1 MFESTEA
8 LIKESDELRQRVT
21 QLPPDARRAYYA
33 EEAKLIKDPDTY
45 AVLNY
50 FFVFG
55 LHHFYIGKFFTGLI
69 CLILY
74 IVGMLTFLVGGWI
87 IIVLLALFDLPQLFF
102 SQRIVHKHNN
112 KIARRLVERY
122 EN

>member
-1 MFESTEA
+1 MFDSTEP
-8 LIKESDELRQRVT
+8 IRQETDELRRRVT
-21 QLPPDARRAYYA
+21 QLHGDARRAYYA

-55 LHHFYIGKFFTGLI
+55 LHHFYLGKFFTGLI
-69 CLILY
+69 CFVLY
-74 IVGMLTFLVGGWI
+74 VVGMITFLVGGWI

-102 SQRIVHKHNN
+102 SQRIVDRHNN
-112 KIARRLVERY
+112 KIARRLLEKY
-122 EN
+122 QD

>member
-8 LIKESDELRQRVT
+8 LIKESDELRRRVT
-21 QLPPDARRAYYA
+21 QLPSDARRAYYA
-33 EEAKLIKDPDTY
+33 DEAKLIKDPDTY

-74 IVGMLTFLVGGWI
+74 IVGMITFLVGGWV
-87 IIVLLALFDLPQLFF
+87 IIVFLALFDLPQLFF

-112 KIARRLVERY
+112 RIARRLVEKY

>member
-8 LIKESDELRQRVT
+8 LKQESDTLRRRVT

-87 IIVLLALFDLPQLFF
+87 IILLLALFDLPQLFF

-112 KIARRLVERY
+112 TIARRLVERY

>member
-8 LIKESDELRQRVT
+8 LRQESDKLRRRVT

-33 EEAKLIKDPDTY
+33 DEAKLIKDPDTY

-55 LHHFYIGKFFTGLI
+55 LHHFYLGKFFTGLI

-87 IIVLLALFDLPQLFF
+87 IILLLAVFDLPQLFF
-102 SQRIVHKHNN
+102 IQRIVHKHNN

>member
-21 QLPPDARRAYYA
+21 QLPADARRAYYA

-74 IVGMLTFLVGGWI
+74 ILGMVTFLVGGWI

-102 SQRIVHKHNN
+102 SQQIVHKHNN
-112 KIARRLVERY
+112 KIARRLVEKY

>member
-8 LIKESDELRQRVT
+8 LIKESDELRRRVT
-21 QLPPDARRAYYA
+21 QMPADARRAYYA

-74 IVGMLTFLVGGWI
+74 IVGMVTFLVGGWI

-112 KIARRLVERY
+112 QIARRLVEKY